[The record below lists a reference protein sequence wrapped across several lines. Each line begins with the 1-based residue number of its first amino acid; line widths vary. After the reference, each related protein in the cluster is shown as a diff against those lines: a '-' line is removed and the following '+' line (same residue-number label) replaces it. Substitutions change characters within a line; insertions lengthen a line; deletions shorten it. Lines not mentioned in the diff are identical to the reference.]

1 MLTALF
7 VSSHIFAVTFAGSQG
22 PHPLLDEVKSSS
34 FPAAVPGLE
43 VKLLLN
49 NNLLQA
55 FQISHTKSDH
65 DVPVKLL
72 APL

>member
-7 VSSHIFAVTFAGSQG
+7 VSSHFSAVLSAVLQG
-22 PHPLLDEVKSSS
+22 PHPLFCEVKSASNNA
-34 FPAAVPGLE
+34 FVPGLE